1 MAYDG
6 QNENYEAGYRAGF
19 AEYPMSVEE
28 IVERTAPA
36 GDEALTAVRS
46 AIALARLGT
55 SVA

>member
-1 MAYDG
+1 
-6 QNENYEAGYRAGF
+6 
-19 AEYPMSVEE
+19 MSVEE